1 MQLFPDVFAR
11 MFTSDAALASY
22 AKDVLRVYMA
32 MSFLFGVQIA
42 CQMTFI
48 SIGYAKESVCV
59 ALARKV
65 ALLIPLIYLLP
76 RLISDQTLAVFLAE
90 PVADTLAVIFTAILF
105 AVKFKKLPA

>member
-1 MQLFPDVFAR
+1 M
-11 MFTSDAALASY
+11 
-22 AKDVLRVYMA
+22 
-32 MSFLFGVQIA
+32 
-42 CQMTFI
+42 
-48 SIGYAKESVCV
+48 

>member
-1 MQLFPDVFAR
+1 MTFSTLSFI
-11 MFTSDAALASY
+11 
-22 AKDVLRVYMA
+22 
-32 MSFLFGVQIA
+32 FLFLPVSLLVYHLIPA
-42 CQMTFI
+42 EK
-48 SIGYAKESVCV
+48 SIW
-59 ALARKV
+59 RKV